1 MPTFLQSEKGVRY
14 QLGRTL
20 GSGVSCKVKLA
31 KDDANNRFAVKIFG
45 KDIDF
50 GELMSAELDTLRQ
63 CAHPNVIG
71 LVESGKGTQENKK
84 KGDKQ
89 VHYIVL
95 ELAQGGE
102 LFDFIALGGRFSEPV
117 ARLYGKQLCEALQF
131 MHTSGVCHRDLKP
144 ENLMLD
150 GHYNLKVADF
160 GFAAPTAGRD
170 GKSGKL
176 STQLGTASYMAPEIH
191 LGKQYDGAAVD
202 VLAAGIILFVMVT
215 QRPPFSQ
222 ASPDDPHYRL
232 LIGKRADLFWNAH
245 AEAEGEDIYSAEFKQ
260 LFEGMLAFN
269 PKERWTI
276 AQVLASPWFKK
287 ETKTIA

>member
-1 MPTFLQSEKGVRY
+1 MPTYLQSAKSVRY

-31 KDDANNRFAVKIFG
+31 KDDANNRYAIKLMS

-50 GELMSAELDTLRQ
+50 QELMVAELDTLRQ
-63 CAHPNVIG
+63 CAHPHVIG
-71 LVESGKGTQENKK
+71 LIEAGKGLQENPK
-84 KGDKQ
+84 KGDKT

-102 LFDFIALGGRFSEPV
+102 LFDFIALGGRFPESV
-117 ARLYGKQLCEALQF
+117 ARLYAKQLCEALNF
-131 MHTSGVCHRDLKP
+131 MHTAGVCHRDLKP

-150 GHYNLKVADF
+150 GNYNLKVADF

-170 GKSGKL
+170 GKGKL

-191 LGKQYDGAAVD
+191 LGKQYDGTAVD
-202 VLAAGIILFVMVT
+202 VLATGIILFVMVT

-232 LIGKRADLFWNAH
+232 LIGKRADLFWQAH
-245 AEAEGEDIYSAEFKQ
+245 ADAEGEDIYSSEFKN

-269 PKERWTI
+269 PKERLTI
-276 AQVLASPWFKK
+276 KQVLAHPWFSK
-287 ETKTIA
+287 ETKTLT